1 MSSGYSAQQAALRAA
16 FGSSSEEDEEE
27 QQGVAAAHP
36 LVPGLHLRRGF
47 LSPAAQASL
56 LAAVRAHGWA
66 PPEERAVRN
75 QAMHFGHATLPPF
88 ARRLCADVAAAA
100 RGMLP
105 PELLQLP
112 FNQLICNSYA
122 PGAFPCGCLE
132 ARGCEAE
139 QRPTQARASA
149 RTWTWRLSR
158 TALPASLWARPW

>member
-1 MSSGYSAQQAALRAA
+1 MSSTCSAQQAALRAA
-16 FGSSSEEDEEE
+16 FGSDSEVEEEVEEQLAAPAGAGGGGWRAHEEE

-47 LSPAAQASL
+47 LSPAAQAAL

-66 PPEERAVRN
+66 PPEERAARN
-75 QAMHFGHATLPPF
+75 QFMHFGHDTLPPF

-105 PELLQLP
+105 PELLQQP

-122 PGAFPCGCLE
+122 PGAFL
-132 ARGCEAE
+132 RGC
-139 QRPTQARASA
+139 
-149 RTWTWRLSR
+149 
-158 TALPASLWARPW
+158 